1 MWNKN
6 WQGLEEEIDEYI
18 IRVGDFNTSPAAT
31 DRTTETHKDRQEFNK
46 TTNDEK
52 LNNSWSQQTMK
63 IFIEDLG
70 TITQETF
77 FQKAL
82 EDCWAC

>member
-6 WQGLEEEIDEYI
+6 RQGLEEEIDKYI
-18 IRVGDFNTSPAAT
+18 IRVGDNTSPAAT
-31 DRTTETHKDRQEFNK
+31 DRTTETHKDREEFNK

-52 LNNSWSQQTMK
+52 LISSWSQQTMN

-70 TITQETF
+70 TITQETV